1 MDRFEISTLRAYY
14 GGLLTDKQ
22 DEMIRL
28 HYDEDMSY
36 GEIADMFEVSRNA
49 VLDSINKG
57 VKHLENYES
66 ALHLVEK
73 DIRLHAILDE
83 LTDTADTTVLDKVDQ
98 IKKILEG

>member
-66 ALHLVEK
+66 ALRLVEK

-83 LTDTADTTVLDKVDQ
+83 LVDTADTAVLDKVEQ

>member
-73 DIRLHAILDE
+73 DILLHALLDE
-83 LTDTADTTVLDKVDQ
+83 LMDTADTSVLDKVEQ

>member
-73 DIRLHAILDE
+73 DFRLHAILDE
-83 LTDTADTTVLDKVDQ
+83 LVDTADTTVLDKVEQ

>member
-66 ALHLVEK
+66 ALRLVEK
-73 DIRLHAILDE
+73 DIRLHALLDE
-83 LTDTADTTVLDKVDQ
+83 LADTADTAVLDKVEQ

>member
-73 DIRLHAILDE
+73 DVRLHAILDE
-83 LTDTADTTVLDKVDQ
+83 LMDTADTAVLDKVEQ

>member
-1 MDRFEISTLRAYY
+1 MDRFEIATLRAYY

-36 GEIADMFEVSRNA
+36 GEIAEMFEVSRNA

>member
-36 GEIADMFEVSRNA
+36 GEIADMFEVSRHA

-73 DIRLHAILDE
+73 DIRLHALLDE
-83 LTDTADTTVLDKVDQ
+83 LVDTADTTVLDKVEQ

>member
-49 VLDSINKG
+49 VLDSISKG

-83 LTDTADTTVLDKVDQ
+83 LVDTADSAVLDKVEQ

>member
-83 LTDTADTTVLDKVDQ
+83 LTDTADTTVLDKVEQ

>member
-36 GEIADMFEVSRNA
+36 GEIAEMFEVSRNA

-73 DIRLHAILDE
+73 DIRLHSILDE
-83 LTDTADTTVLDKVDQ
+83 LTDTADTTVLDKVEQ

>member
-66 ALHLVEK
+66 TLHLVEK
-73 DIRLHAILDE
+73 DIRLHALLDE
-83 LTDTADTTVLDKVDQ
+83 LVDTADTTVLDKVEQ

>member
-1 MDRFEISTLRAYY
+1 MDRFEISTLRVYY

-83 LTDTADTTVLDKVDQ
+83 LVDTADTVVLDKVEQ

>member
-83 LTDTADTTVLDKVDQ
+83 LVDTANSEVLDKVEQ